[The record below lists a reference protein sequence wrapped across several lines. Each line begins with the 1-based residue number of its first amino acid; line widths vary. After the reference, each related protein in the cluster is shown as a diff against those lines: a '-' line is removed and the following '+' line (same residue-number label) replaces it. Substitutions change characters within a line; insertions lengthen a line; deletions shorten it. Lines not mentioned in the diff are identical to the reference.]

1 MLFARHL
8 ISLVKPSLPAKSAP
22 LRFLDN
28 ACSPLVQSIELF
40 DDETITAHPEV
51 YISATD
57 TSTDFII
64 NNQAFISANRLW
76 NSNGKKIDTDVMN
89 GMDLQYPDNTF
100 DASFTSLAI
109 FAFPDP
115 VKGVNE
121 LYRTL
126 KPGGVTAL
134 TTWKRVGWLPLL
146 HAVERIVRPGK
157 ELTRFT
163 FLEPWLAPKKL
174 RQVLLDGGFE
184 KAAEGEVMAHAWF
197 EGEQMAAKCLSD
209 TLKML
214 VGGGWSEEEKMR
226 IESGFRDVL
235 RKGGME
241 EAIKREGEK
250 VGFEMVV
257 WTGVGWK

>member
-8 ISLVKPSLPAKSAP
+8 ISLVKPSLPAKSAA
-22 LRFLDN
+22 LRLLDN
-28 ACSPLVQSIELF
+28 ACGPLVQSIELF
-40 DDETITAHPEV
+40 DETTITAHPQV

-57 TSTDFII
+57 TSADFII
-64 NNQAFISANRLW
+64 NNQAFLSANQFW
-76 NSNGKKIDTDVMN
+76 DSNGKKIDADVMN
-89 GMDLQYPDNTF
+89 GMELQYPDNTL

-109 FAFPDP
+109 FAFSDP
-115 VKGVNE
+115 VEGVNE

-157 ELTRFT
+157 EPARFT
-163 FLEPWLAPKKL
+163 FLEPWLAPQKL

-184 KAAEGEVMAHAWF
+184 IAAEGGVMALAWF
-197 EGEQMAAKCLSD
+197 EGEEMAAKCLTD

-226 IESGFRDVL
+226 TGSAFRDVL

-241 EAIKREGEK
+241 EAIKREGNK